1 VSGSGSSFVQGKA
14 KNIELFEKVAEAT
27 RATSKG
33 VAVTGIKRVAYANAK
48 WRLGDGEAQRG
59 TNPSASTNTREDI
72 LNSLERLKDLRDRGV
87 ITDQEFET
95 KKKELLD
102 QL

>member
-1 VSGSGSSFVQGKA
+1 MQGKA